1 MLLKRV
7 KKSFYFLILVLLLIF
22 LLPIFSSAKKEQLNV
37 LLITI
42 DTLRADY
49 LGCYGNNWIKTPN
62 IDKLAEQST
71 LFENAYAEGLPTIP
85 VRKALF
91 TGRYTLPFSGWEPL
105 YSDDR
110 TLSEIFYWEG
120 IRSILITDTLPMH
133 MPRFGYE
140 RGFDHVEYIRG

>member
-1 MLLKRV
+1 MSKIKL
-7 KKSFYFLILVLLLIF
+7 FYFG
-22 LLPIFSSAKKEQLNV
+22 V
-37 LLITI
+37 LLILLI
-42 DTLRADY
+42 IY
-49 LGCYGNNWIKTPN
+49 MGCTHTKDQRPNIIFIMSDDHAYQALSAYSDRLIKTPN